1 MTIKPM
7 NQPNPSLTAYMNY
20 VSDEGLNL
28 FRFVEHGGRLVG
40 SEDSAS
46 LAAGLA
52 DLREK
57 ISELRALH
65 PQLARQLE
73 FLANVFETDA
83 AHPPETVRWLPEVVL
98 NETAFALLYAAK
110 DMDLMP
116 DDMPQVGYLDDTA
129 VTEIVL
135 TRHADVFEQHCAAR
149 GIDWASIQPE
159 TPASS

>member
-1 MTIKPM
+1 MTIKTM
-7 NQPNPSLTAYMNY
+7 NKPNPSVTAYMNY

-28 FRFVEHGGRLVG
+28 YRFVEHGGRLVG

-46 LAAGLA
+46 LAAGMA

-57 ISELRALH
+57 ISDLRAMYPRLS
-65 PQLARQLE
+65 RQLE

-83 AHPPETVRWLPEVVL
+83 AHPPETVRWLPEVVR

-110 DMDLMP
+110 DMDLVP

-135 TRHADVFEQHCAAR
+135 TRHAAVFEQQCASR
-149 GIDWASIQPE
+149 GIDWATIEPE
-159 TPASS
+159 PTD

>member
-1 MTIKPM
+1 MTIETM
-7 NQPNPSLTAYMNY
+7 NKPNPSLTAYMNY

-28 FRFVEHGGRLVG
+28 YRFVEHGGRLIG
-40 SEDSAS
+40 SEDSAG

-52 DLREK
+52 NLREK
-57 ISELRALH
+57 ISDLRAMH
-65 PQLARQLE
+65 PRLSRQLE

-83 AHPPETVRWLPEVVL
+83 AHPPEVVRWLPEVVR

-110 DMDLMP
+110 DMDLVP

-135 TRHADVFEQHCAAR
+135 ARHAAVFEQQCAAR
-149 GIDWASIQPE
+149 GIDWATIQPE
-159 TPASS
+159 PTH

>member
-1 MTIKPM
+1 M
-7 NQPNPSLTAYMNY
+7 NKPNPSLTAYINY
-20 VSDEGLNL
+20 LADEGLNL
-28 FRFVEHGGRLVG
+28 HRFVEHGGRLVG
-40 SEDSAS
+40 SEDSAG
-46 LAAGLA
+46 LAAGLV

-57 ISELRALH
+57 TSELRALH
-65 PQLARQLE
+65 PQFARQLE

-83 AHPPETVRWLPEVVL
+83 AQPPETVRWLPEAVR

-129 VTEIVL
+129 VIEVVL

-159 TPASS
+159 TPASF

>member
-7 NQPNPSLTAYMNY
+7 NKPNPNLTAYMNY
-20 VSDEGLNL
+20 VSEEGLNL
-28 FRFVEHGGRLVG
+28 YRFVEHGGRLVG

-57 ISELRALH
+57 ISDLRAMH
-65 PQLARQLE
+65 PRLARKLE

-83 AHPPETVRWLPEVVL
+83 AHPPEVVRWLPEVVL

-110 DMDLMP
+110 EMDLVP
-116 DDMPQVGYLDDTA
+116 DDIPRVGYLDDTA
-129 VTEIVL
+129 VTEVVL
-135 TRHADVFEQHCAAR
+135 TRHAAVFEQHCIAR
-149 GIDWASIQPE
+149 GID
-159 TPASS
+159 

>member
-7 NQPNPSLTAYMNY
+7 NKPNPSLAAYMNY
-20 VSDEGLNL
+20 VSDEGLSL

-40 SEDSAS
+40 SDDSDG
-46 LAAGLA
+46 LTAGLA

-57 ISELRALH
+57 ISGLRGLH
-65 PQLARQLE
+65 PRFARQLE
-73 FLANVFETDA
+73 FLVNFFATDA
-83 AHPPETVRWLPEVVL
+83 AHPPETVRWLPEVVR

-116 DDMPQVGYLDDTA
+116 DDMPDVGYLDDAA

-135 TRHADVFEQHCAAR
+135 NRHADVFEQHCAER
-149 GIDWASIQPE
+149 GIDWAAIQPE
-159 TPASS
+159 PTD